1 MAEENKAPDELAEA
15 AEPQAEVQEESVD
28 VTEPEVNESSQA
40 EASVAI
46 EDVLAKL
53 AAAEAESTKL
63 KDQYLRSEAEMAN
76 LRRRSAKDV
85 ENAHKFGQEKLTRE
99 LLNVADNLE
108 RAILS
113 SEGENI
119 DSAGLKDGVEMT
131 LKGLLDVFSKFSIE
145 AIDPQGEPFDP
156 QLHQAMSMVE
166 NPEVEPNTVIAVMQK
181 GYRLHDRLIRPA
193 MVMVSKGGETAK
205 KIDETA

>member
-119 DSAGLKDGVEMT
+119 DSAGLKDGIEMT